1 MGPPGSGKDTQAE
14 LLARELKLEEIKT
27 SHIIE
32 QKFAAA
38 EPNDAVMNEEK
49 RKYKSGELLDQKLV
63 EEWTL
68 EAIASAAA
76 GRGLIAN
83 GWPRR
88 VEEAQTE
95 VEVLEKY
102 YGKNIKVVTIALSE
116 EESVKRN
123 SKRRVCRANG
133 HPILD
138 PDITVCP
145 EDGSPLITRADD
157 IPETIRKRYQVYL
170 SETALIIDFLTQK
183 GYNVITI
190 DGEQSIE
197 DVHREILNKLW

>member
-1 MGPPGSGKDTQAE
+1 M
-14 LLARELKLEEIKT
+14 
-27 SHIIE
+27 
-32 QKFAAA
+32 
-38 EPNDAVMNEEK
+38 
-49 RKYKSGELLDQKLV
+49 
-63 EEWTL
+63 